1 MILFS
6 TGGKQTEIKKKTKRL
21 SQSKLEREKK
31 KITYTDQGGGYN
43 LYKKKSKLE
52 REKKN
57 YIYTTRQGGVV
68 IIHIKRRPI

>member
-6 TGGKQTEIKKKTKRL
+6 TSGKQTEIKRKTKRL

-31 KITYTDQGGGYN
+31 KITYTHQGGGYN

-52 REKKN
+52 REKKI
-57 YIYTTRQGGVV
+57 IYTQLGRVV
-68 IIHIKRRPI
+68 WL